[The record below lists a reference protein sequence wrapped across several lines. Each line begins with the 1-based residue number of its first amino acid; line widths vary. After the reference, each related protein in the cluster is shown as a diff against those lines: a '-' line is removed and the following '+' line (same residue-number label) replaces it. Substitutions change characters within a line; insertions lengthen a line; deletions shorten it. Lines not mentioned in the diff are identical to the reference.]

1 MRALWCL
8 LCGLFCLFCIYCVC
22 ALCLYCVCSVST
34 QRVRPANPSTIQCIL
49 CVYSVCAV
57 RCVGPEA
64 GVVALAV
71 VISHECSWSA
81 VVCCL
86 MRAVDCVE
94 PDVAHMGRACMSTNV
109 ADRYLHAGAQ
119 HSICW
124 SVTRLH
130 AVCVVY

>member
-1 MRALWCL
+1 MRALWWL

-34 QRVRPANPSTIQCIL
+34 QRVHPANPSAIQCVL

-71 VISHECSWSA
+71 VISHEGSWSA
-81 VVCCL
+81 VEGCL

-94 PDVAHMGRACMSTNV
+94 PEVAHMVRACMSTNV
-109 ADRYLHAGAQ
+109 PDRYFCMLG
-119 HSICW
+119 
-124 SVTRLH
+124 
-130 AVCVVY
+130 